1 MGNEGVMQMKWL
13 RRFIIAILVLTFLF
27 VVYKGLSVLPGNLNK
42 QKYEITVVIKSMEPS
57 MEFWQVLID
66 GVEVAAKEFDVN
78 VTVTGPP
85 NESDI
90 DEQIRIIDEAIKA
103 QPDAIVMAAT
113 DYNRL
118 VPAALTAKK
127 NGISLITIDS
137 GINSEVADSFIAT
150 DNFEAGRKAGK
161 AMADNLEDNAKVA
174 IISFV
179 QGTATQIDR
188 ESGVLASLEEAGI
201 TVMGTYYSDG
211 VEGKAYQITKELSE
225 KHDDLRGI
233 VGLNETSTVGA
244 GKAIRDLGL
253 AGQIQLIGFDSS
265 INEVKLLEEG
275 VMQAT
280 IVQKPFNMGYLG
292 IKTAVEALR
301 KERIPDI
308 IDTGSVIIT
317 KDNMYMDENQKLL
330 FPFVEK

>member
-1 MGNEGVMQMKWL
+1 MKWF
-13 RRFIIAILVLTFLF
+13 RRIIVAILIITFLLAG
-27 VVYKGLSVLPGNLNK
+27 YKGLSLLQGNIIK
-42 QKYEITVVIKSMEPS
+42 QKYEIMVVIKSMETS

-66 GVEVAAKEFDVN
+66 GVEMAAKEFDVN

-85 NESDI
+85 NESEI
-90 DEQIRIIDEAIKA
+90 DEQIRLVDEAIKA
-103 QPDAIVMAAT
+103 RPDAIVMAAT

-118 VPAALTAKK
+118 VPVAVAAKK
-127 NGISLITIDS
+127 KGISLITIDS
-137 GINSEVADSFIAT
+137 GINSELADSFIAT
-150 DNFEAGRKAGK
+150 DNYEAGRKAGK
-161 AMADNLEDNAKVA
+161 AMADHLEANAMVA
-174 IISFV
+174 IISFIR
-179 QGTATQIDR
+179 GTGTQIDR

-201 TVMGTYYSDG
+201 TVLGTYYSNG
-211 VEGKAYQITKELSE
+211 VEEKAYQIARELSE
-225 KHDDLRGI
+225 ENDDLQGI

-244 GKAIRDLGL
+244 GRAIRDLGL
-253 AGQIQLIGFDSS
+253 AGQIKLIGFDSS
-265 INEVKLLEEG
+265 MNEVKLLEEG

-292 IKTAVEALR
+292 IKTAVEVLR

>member
-1 MGNEGVMQMKWL
+1 MKWL
-13 RRFIIAILVLTFLF
+13 KWIIILMLIITFVF
-27 VVYKGLSVLPGNLNK
+27 VGYKGLGFLPGNIMK
-42 QKYEITVVIKSMEPS
+42 HKYEITVVIKSMEPS

-66 GVEVAAKEFDVN
+66 GVEVAAKEFDVD

-85 NESDI
+85 NESEI
-90 DEQIRIIDEAIKA
+90 DEQIRLIDEAINA
-103 QPDAIVMAAT
+103 RPDAIVMAAT

-118 VPAALTAKK
+118 VPVALAAKK
-127 NGISLITIDS
+127 SGISLISIDS
-137 GINSEVADSFIAT
+137 GINSDVADSFIAT
-150 DNFEAGRKAGK
+150 NNFEAGRKAGR
-161 AMADNLEDNAKVA
+161 AMADQLEANAKVA

-188 ESGVLASLEEAGI
+188 EGGVLASLEEAGI

-211 VEGKAYQITKELSE
+211 VEEKAYQITKELSE
-225 KHDDLRGI
+225 KHNDLRGI

-253 AGQIQLIGFDSS
+253 AGQIQLVGFDSS

-280 IVQKPFNMGYLG
+280 VVQKPFNMGYLG
-292 IKTAVEALR
+292 IKTAVEALNKQR
-301 KERIPDI
+301 VPEI

>member
-1 MGNEGVMQMKWL
+1 
-13 RRFIIAILVLTFLF
+13 
-27 VVYKGLSVLPGNLNK
+27 
-42 QKYEITVVIKSMEPS
+42 

-66 GVEVAAKEFDVN
+66 GVQVAAKEFDVN

-85 NESDI
+85 NESEI
-90 DEQIRIIDEAIKA
+90 DKQIEIIRQAIEQK
-103 QPDAIVMAAT
+103 PDAIVMAAT
-113 DYNRL
+113 DFNRL
-118 VPAALTAKK
+118 VPTARAAKK
-127 NGISLITIDS
+127 KGISLITIDS
-137 GINSEVADSFIAT
+137 GINSEAADSFIAT
-150 DNFEAGRKAGK
+150 DNTAAGKKAGQV
-161 AMADNLEDNAKVA
+161 MADLLKAKDKAA

-188 ESGVLASLEEAGI
+188 EKGVRSSLDAADIEVI
-201 TVMGTYYSDG
+201 GTYHSDG
-211 VEGKAYQITKELSE
+211 VEEKAYNITKELLM
-225 KHDDLRGI
+225 KHVDLSGI

-253 AGQIQLIGFDSS
+253 SGRVMLIGFDSS
-265 INEVKLLEEG
+265 IDEVKLLEEG

-292 IKTAVEALR
+292 VKTAVEALR
-301 KERIPDI
+301 GERIPSI

-317 KDNMYMDENQKLL
+317 KQNMYTDEHQKLL